1 MTEDTKT
8 KEKTAFEIIGRD
20 NIRGYV
26 LKAVY
31 EWPVYV
37 NPYTI
42 GVTAVDSILSTM
54 NLKPEEA
61 REAGSF
67 LQKAFKPENILPILE
82 GLVSKKEISRSE
94 DKPMSDLVRES
105 LRKYLSIYRFRKLR
119 NMILPFAESQG
130 ILTDEDIF
138 KEIS

>member
-1 MTEDTKT
+1 MNKTITIRISEDV
-8 KEKTAFEIIGRD
+8 R
-20 NIRGYV
+20 
-26 LKAVY
+26 
-31 EWPVYV
+31 
-37 NPYTI
+37 
-42 GVTAVDSILSTM
+42 
-54 NLKPEEA
+54 EE
-61 REAGSF
+61 
-67 LQKAFKPENILPILE
+67 L
-82 GLVSKKEISRSE
+82 KEISRSE